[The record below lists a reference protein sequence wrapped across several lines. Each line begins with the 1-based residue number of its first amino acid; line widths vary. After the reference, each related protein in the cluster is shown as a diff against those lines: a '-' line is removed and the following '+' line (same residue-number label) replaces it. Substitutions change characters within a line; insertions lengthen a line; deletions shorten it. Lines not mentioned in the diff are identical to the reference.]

1 MRIAYSD
8 DQLVLRDELRAYFAE
23 LVTPEVAAE
32 MAQGEMGGKKC
43 LEAVAQM
50 GEDGWLGVGW
60 PTEYGGRGFGPM
72 EQFVFY
78 DEAQRAGAP
87 VPFLT
92 INTVGP
98 ALMQFASDEV
108 KSDILP
114 RILQGQCFFSIG
126 YSEPQAGT
134 DLAALKTRAV
144 RDGDEWVING
154 QKIYTSLTDHADY
167 IWLACRTNPDA
178 GKHKGISIILV
189 PTTSEGFSY
198 TPIRTIGDATTYS
211 TYYQD
216 VRVPVANTVGEIDG
230 GWTVITTQLNYER
243 ISLASPAVLERNY
256 LETRRWAQETKLPDG
271 HRGRA
276 SGAHGDRVI
285 DQEWVQIHLAKV
297 HARLEALRL
306 LNWKNIWQDSVGK
319 VSIADSSG
327 VKVYGTTTYCEC
339 YGLLLEVLGAAG
351 ILKRTSPGSVLAGR
365 VERAYR
371 GTLILTFGGG
381 TNEIQRDLIAIFGLN
396 MPRSLR

>member
-1 MRIAYSD
+1 MRIAYTD
-8 DQLVLRDELRAYFAE
+8 EQATLRDELRSYFSE
-23 LVTPEVAAE
+23 LVTPAVAQE
-32 MAQGEMGGKKC
+32 MAQGEMGGPKC
-43 LEAVAQM
+43 QEAVRQM
-50 GEDGWLGVGW
+50 GRDGWLGVGW
-60 PTEYGGRGFGPM
+60 PKEYGGRGFGPM

-108 KSDILP
+108 KNEVLP
-114 RILQGQCFFSIG
+114 RILKGECFVSIG

-154 QKIYTSLTDHADY
+154 QKIFTSLTDHADY
-167 IWLACRTNPDA
+167 IWLACRTDPDA
-178 GKHKGISIILV
+178 PKHKGISIILV

-198 TPIRTIGDATTYS
+198 TPIHTIGDAS
-211 TYYQD
+211 TYATYYED
-216 VRVPVANTVGEIDG
+216 VRVPVGNTIGEING

-256 LETRRWAQETKLPDG
+256 LDTRRWAQETKLPDG
-271 HRGRA
+271 R
-276 SGAHGDRVI
+276 RVV
-285 DQEWVQIHLAKV
+285 DQEWVQVHLAKV

-319 VSIADSSG
+319 VNIADSSG
-327 VKVYGTTTYCEC
+327 VKVYASTTYCEC
-339 YGLLLEVLGAAG
+339 YGLLLEVLGQNG
-351 ILKRTSPGSVLAGR
+351 ILRRTSPGAAIAGR

>member
-1 MRIAYSD
+1 MRIAYTD
-8 DQLVLRDELRAYFAE
+8 EQVALRDELRRYFAQ
-23 LVTPEVAAE
+23 LVTPAVAAE
-32 MAQGEMGGKKC
+32 MAQGEMGGVRSR
-43 LEAVAQM
+43 EAVAQM
-50 GEDGWLGVGW
+50 GADGWLGVGW
-60 PTEYGGRGFGPM
+60 PVEWGGRGFGPL

-98 ALMQFASDEV
+98 ALMQFGSDAV
-108 KSDILP
+108 KQEILP
-114 RILQGQCFFSIG
+114 RILQGKCFFSIG

-144 RDGDEWVING
+144 RDGDHWVING
-154 QKIYTSLTDHADY
+154 QKIYTSLSDHADY
-167 IWLACRTNPDA
+167 VWLACRTDPDA
-178 GKHKGISIILV
+178 SKHKGISIILV
-189 PTTSEGFSY
+189 PTSDPGFSY
-198 TPIRTIGDATTYS
+198 TPIRTLGDVSTYA

-216 VRVPVANTVGEIDG
+216 VRVPVANTVGEIHG
-230 GWTVITTQLNYER
+230 GWQVITTQLNYER

-256 LETRRWAQETKLPDG
+256 LDVRRWAQDTKLADG
-271 HRGRA
+271 R
-276 SGAHGDRVI
+276 RVV
-285 DQEWVQIHLAKV
+285 DQEWVRIHLATV

-319 VSIADSSG
+319 VSIADSSA
-327 VKVYGTTTYCEC
+327 VKVYGTTSYCEC
-339 YGLLLEVLGAAG
+339 YALLLEILGSAG
-351 ILKRTSPGSVLAGR
+351 LLKRTSPGAVLAGR
-365 VERAYR
+365 LERAYR

-381 TNEIQRDLIAIFGLN
+381 TNEIQRDLIAIFGLG

>member
-1 MRIAYSD
+1 MRIAYTD
-8 DQLVLRDELRAYFAE
+8 EQIALRDELREYFKE
-23 LVTPEVAAE
+23 LVTPEVADE

-50 GEDGWLGVGW
+50 GSDGWLGVGW
-60 PTEYGGRGFGPM
+60 PKEYGGRGFGPM

-87 VPFLT
+87 VPFLS

-98 ALMQFASDEV
+98 ALMQFASEEIKD
-108 KSDILP
+108 DILP
-114 RILQGQCFFSIG
+114 RIMAGKCFFSIG
-126 YSEPQAGT
+126 YSEPGAGT
-134 DLAALKTRAV
+134 DLASLKTRAV

-167 IWLACRTNPDA
+167 IWLACRTDPDA
-178 GKHKGISIILV
+178 SKHKGISIILV

-198 TPIRTIGDATTYS
+198 TPIKTIGDATTYA

-216 VRVPVANTVGEIDG
+216 VRVPVSNTIGEING

-243 ISLASPAVLERNY
+243 ISLAVPAHLERNY
-256 LETRRWAQETKLPDG
+256 LETRRWAQHTKLADG
-271 HRGRA
+271 R
-276 SGAHGDRVI
+276 RVI
-285 DQEWVQIHLAKV
+285 DQEWVQVHLARV
-297 HARLEALRL
+297 HAKLEALRL

-319 VSIADSSG
+319 VSIADSSA
-327 VKVYGTTTYCEC
+327 VKVYGTNTYCEC
-339 YGLLLEVLGAAG
+339 YALLLEVIGAAG
-351 ILKRTSPGSVLAGR
+351 VLKRTSPGAVLAGR
-365 VERAYR
+365 LERSYR

-381 TNEIQRDLIAIFGLN
+381 TNEIQRDLIAIFGLG

>member
-1 MRIAYSD
+1 MRIAYTD
-8 DQLVLRDELRAYFAE
+8 DQSALRAELREYFKG
-23 LVTPEVAAE
+23 LVTPEVADE

-50 GEDGWLGVGW
+50 GKDGWLGVGW
-60 PTEYGGRGFGPM
+60 PKEYGGRGFGPM

-87 VPFLT
+87 VPFLS

-98 ALMQFASDEV
+98 ALMQFASDEL
-108 KSDILP
+108 KDDILP
-114 RILQGQCFFSIG
+114 RIMQGKCFFSIG
-126 YSEPQAGT
+126 YSEPGAGT

-167 IWLACRTNPDA
+167 IWLACRTDPDA
-178 GKHKGISIILV
+178 SKHKGISIILV

-198 TPIRTIGDATTYS
+198 TPIHTMGDATTYA

-216 VRVPVANTVGEIDG
+216 VRVPISNTIGEIDG

-243 ISLASPAVLERNY
+243 ISLAVPAHLERNY
-256 LETRRWAQETKLPDG
+256 IETRRWAQETKLPDG
-271 HRGRA
+271 R
-276 SGAHGDRVI
+276 RVI
-285 DQEWVQIHLAKV
+285 DQEWVQVHLARV
-297 HARLEALRL
+297 HAKLEGLRL

-319 VSIADSSG
+319 VSIADSSA
-327 VKVYGTTTYCEC
+327 VKVYGTNAYCEC

-351 ILKRTSPGSVLAGR
+351 VLKRTSPGSALAGR
-365 VERAYR
+365 LERSYR

-381 TNEIQRDLIAIFGLN
+381 TNEIQRDLIAIFGLG

>member
-1 MRIAYSD
+1 MRIAYTD
-8 DQLVLRDELRAYFAE
+8 EQLALREELREYFKKI
-23 LVTPEVAAE
+23 VTPEVTEALSHGGLGTPECMAA
-32 MAQGEMGGKKC
+32 
-43 LEAVAQM
+43 VRQM
-50 GEDGWLGVGW
+50 GQDGWLGVGW
-60 PTEYGGRGFGPM
+60 PKEYGGRGFGRM

-87 VPFLT
+87 LPFLS
-92 INTVGP
+92 INTIGP
-98 ALMQFASDEV
+98 AIQQFGSEEM
-108 KSDILP
+108 KNDILP
-114 RILQGQCFFSIG
+114 RILGGECFVSIG
-126 YSEPQAGT
+126 YSEPGAGT

-189 PTTSEGFSY
+189 PTDSEGFSY
-198 TPIRTIGDATTYS
+198 TPINTIGDHATYA

-230 GWTVITTQLNYER
+230 GWQIITTQLNYER
-243 ISLASPAVLERNY
+243 ISLAVPAHLERNY
-256 LETRRWAQETKLPDG
+256 SEVLEWAQQTKLPDG
-271 HRGRA
+271 R
-276 SGAHGDRVI
+276 RVI
-285 DQEWVQIHLAKV
+285 DQEWVQVHLAKV
-297 HARLEALRL
+297 RARLEGLQL
-306 LNWKNIWQDSVGK
+306 LNWKNVWQDSIGK
-319 VSIADSSG
+319 VSIADSSA
-327 VKVYGTTTYCEC
+327 VKVYGTTQYCEC

-351 ILKRTSPGSVLAGR
+351 VLKGGTPGSVLAGR
-365 VERAYR
+365 LERSYR

-381 TNEIQRDLIAIFGLN
+381 TNEIQRDLIAIFGLG

>member
-1 MRIAYSD
+1 MRIAYTD
-8 DQLVLRDELRAYFAE
+8 DQVKLRDELRTYFRT
-23 LVTPEVAAE
+23 LVTPDVANE
-32 MAQGEMGGKKC
+32 MAQGEMGGPKSR
-43 LEAVAQM
+43 EAVRQM
-50 GEDGWLGVGW
+50 GQDGWLGVGW
-60 PTEYGGRGFGPM
+60 PTEYGGRVFGPI

-98 ALMQFASDEV
+98 AIMQFGNDALKNE
-108 KSDILP
+108 ILP
-114 RILQGQCFFSIG
+114 RILRGECFFSIG

-134 DLAALKTRAV
+134 DLASLKTRAV

-154 QKIYTSLTDHADY
+154 QKIFTSLTDHADY

-178 GKHKGISIILV
+178 SKHKGISIILV
-189 PTTSEGFSY
+189 PTSSEGFSY

-211 TYYQD
+211 TYYED
-216 VRVPVANTVGEIDG
+216 VRVPVTNTVGEIDG

-243 ISLASPAVLERNY
+243 ISLASPAVLERAY
-256 LETRRWAQETKLPDG
+256 LDTRRWAQETKLADG
-271 HRGRA
+271 R
-276 SGAHGDRVI
+276 RVI
-285 DQEWVQIHLAKV
+285 DQEWVQTHLAKV
-297 HARLEALRL
+297 HARLEGLRL
-306 LNWKNIWQDSVGK
+306 LNWKNIWQDSIGK
-319 VSIADSSG
+319 VSIADSSA

-351 ILKRTSPGSVLAGR
+351 ILKRTSPGAALAGR
-365 VERAYR
+365 VERSYR

-381 TNEIQRDLIAIFGLN
+381 TNEIQRDLIAIFGLG

>member
-1 MRIAYSD
+1 MRIAYTD
-8 DQLVLRDELRAYFAE
+8 DQVALRAELREYFKG
-23 LVTPEVAAE
+23 LVTPEVADE

-50 GEDGWLGVGW
+50 GKDGWLGVGW

-87 VPFLT
+87 VPFLS

-98 ALMQFASDEV
+98 ALMQFASEELKD
-108 KSDILP
+108 DILP
-114 RILQGQCFFSIG
+114 RIMQGKCFFSIG
-126 YSEPQAGT
+126 YSEPGAGT
-134 DLAALKTRAV
+134 DLASLKTRAV

-167 IWLACRTNPDA
+167 IWLACRTDPEA
-178 GKHKGISIILV
+178 SKHKGISIILV

-198 TPIRTIGDATTYS
+198 TPIHTIGDATTYA

-216 VRVPVANTVGEIDG
+216 VRVPVSNTIGEIHG

-243 ISLASPAVLERNY
+243 ISLAVPAHLERNY
-256 LETRRWAQETKLPDG
+256 IETRRWAQETKLPDG
-271 HRGRA
+271 R
-276 SGAHGDRVI
+276 RVI
-285 DQEWVQIHLAKV
+285 DQEWVQVHLARV
-297 HARLEALRL
+297 HAKLEALRL

-319 VSIADSSG
+319 VSIADSSA
-327 VKVYGTTTYCEC
+327 VKVYGTNAYCEC

-351 ILKRTSPGSVLAGR
+351 VLKRTSPGSALAGR
-365 VERAYR
+365 LERSYR

-381 TNEIQRDLIAIFGLN
+381 TNEIQRDLIAIFGLG

>member
-1 MRIAYSD
+1 MRIAYTD
-8 DQLVLRDELRAYFAE
+8 DQVKLRDELRTYFRT
-23 LVTPEVAAE
+23 LVTPDVANE
-32 MAQGEMGGKKC
+32 MAQGEMGGPKSR
-43 LEAVAQM
+43 EAVRQM
-50 GEDGWLGVGW
+50 GQDGWLGVGW
-60 PTEYGGRGFGPM
+60 PTEYGGRGFGPI

-98 ALMQFASDEV
+98 AIMQFGNDALKNE
-108 KSDILP
+108 ILP
-114 RILQGQCFFSIG
+114 RILRGECFFSIG

-134 DLAALKTRAV
+134 DLASLKTRAV

-154 QKIYTSLTDHADY
+154 QKIFTSLTDHADY

-178 GKHKGISIILV
+178 SKHKGISIILV
-189 PTTSEGFSY
+189 PTSSEGFSY

-211 TYYQD
+211 TYYED
-216 VRVPVANTVGEIDG
+216 VRVPVTNTVGEIDG

-243 ISLASPAVLERNY
+243 ISLASPAVLERAY
-256 LETRRWAQETKLPDG
+256 LDTRRWAQETKLADG
-271 HRGRA
+271 R
-276 SGAHGDRVI
+276 RVI
-285 DQEWVQIHLAKV
+285 DQEWVQTHLAKV
-297 HARLEALRL
+297 HARLEGLRL
-306 LNWKNIWQDSVGK
+306 LNWKNIWQDSIGK
-319 VSIADSSG
+319 VSIADSSA

-351 ILKRTSPGSVLAGR
+351 ILKRTSPGAALAGR
-365 VERAYR
+365 VERSYR

-381 TNEIQRDLIAIFGLN
+381 TNEIQRDLIAIFGLG

>member
-1 MRIAYSD
+1 MRIAYTDEQQS
-8 DQLVLRDELRAYFAE
+8 LRDELREYFKKI
-23 LVTPEVAAE
+23 VTPEVTEAMSHGGLGAPECLAA
-32 MAQGEMGGKKC
+32 
-43 LEAVAQM
+43 VRQM
-50 GEDGWLGVGW
+50 GKDGWLGGGW
-60 PTEYGGRGFGPM
+60 PKEYGGRGFGRM

-87 VPFLT
+87 LPFLS
-92 INTVGP
+92 INTIGP
-98 ALMQFASDEV
+98 AIQQFGSEQM
-108 KSDILP
+108 KNDILP
-114 RILQGQCFFSIG
+114 RILGGECFVSIG
-126 YSEPQAGT
+126 YSEPGAGT
-134 DLAALKTRAV
+134 DLAGLKTRAV

-198 TPIRTIGDATTYS
+198 TPIRTIGDATTYA

-256 LETRRWAQETKLPDG
+256 LETRRWAQDTKLPDG
-271 HRGRA
+271 R
-276 SGAHGDRVI
+276 RVI
-285 DQEWVQIHLAKV
+285 DQEWVQMHLAKV

-319 VSIADSSG
+319 VNIADSSG

-351 ILKRTSPGSVLAGR
+351 VLKRTSPGSVLNGR
-365 VERAYR
+365 VERSYR

-381 TNEIQRDLIAIFGLN
+381 TNEIQRDLIAIFGLK

>member
-1 MRIAYSD
+1 MRIAYTD
-8 DQLVLRDELRAYFAE
+8 EQLALRDELRTYFSK
-23 LVTPEVAAE
+23 LVTPDVAAE
-32 MAQGEMGGKKC
+32 MAQGEMGGPKSR
-43 LEAVAQM
+43 EAVAQM
-50 GEDGWLGVGW
+50 GTDGWLGVGW
-60 PTEYGGRGFGPM
+60 PKEYGGRGFGPM

-98 ALMQFASDEV
+98 AIMQFGSDEL
-108 KSDILP
+108 KKEILP
-114 RILQGQCFFSIG
+114 RILQGRVFVSIG

-134 DLAALKTRAV
+134 DLASLKTRAV

-189 PTTSEGFSY
+189 PTSSEGFSF
-198 TPIRTIGDATTYS
+198 TPIRTLGDATTYA

-216 VRVPVANTVGEIDG
+216 VRVPVGNTIGEIDG

-256 LETRRWAQETKLPDG
+256 LDTRRWAQETKLPDG
-271 HRGRA
+271 R
-276 SGAHGDRVI
+276 RVV
-285 DQEWVQIHLAKV
+285 DQEWVQAHLAKV

-306 LNWKNIWQDSVGK
+306 LNWKNIWQDSIGK
-319 VSIADSSG
+319 VNIADSSA

-351 ILKRTSPGSVLAGR
+351 LLKRTSPGAVLAGR
-365 VERAYR
+365 VERSYR

-381 TNEIQRDLIAIFGLN
+381 TNEIQRDLIAIFGLG

>member
-1 MRIAYSD
+1 MRIAYTD
-8 DQLVLRDELRAYFAE
+8 DQIALRDELRAYFRTV
-23 LVTPEVAAE
+23 VTPEVAAE
-32 MAQGEMGGKKC
+32 MAQGEMGGPKSRA
-43 LEAVAQM
+43 AVGQM
-50 GEDGWLGVGW
+50 GKDGWLGVGW
-60 PTEYGGRGFGPM
+60 PKEYGGRGFGPM

-87 VPFLT
+87 IPFLT

-98 ALMQFASDEV
+98 ALMAFGSDEV
-108 KSDILP
+108 KKEILP
-114 RILQGQCFFSIG
+114 KILKGECFFSIG

-134 DLAALKTRAV
+134 DLASLKTRAV

-154 QKIYTSLTDHADY
+154 QKIFTSLTDHADY

-189 PTTSEGFSY
+189 PTTSEGFSF
-198 TPIRTIGDATTYS
+198 TPIHTIGDATTYA
-211 TYYQD
+211 TYYED

-243 ISLASPAVLERNY
+243 ISLSAPGVLERAY
-256 LETRRWAQETKLPDG
+256 LDTRRWAQDTKLPDG
-271 HRGRA
+271 R
-276 SGAHGDRVI
+276 RVI
-285 DQEWVQIHLAKV
+285 DQEWVQTHLAKV

-319 VSIADSSG
+319 VSIADSSA

-351 ILKRTSPGSVLAGR
+351 ILKRTSPGSALAGR
-365 VERAYR
+365 VERSYR

-381 TNEIQRDLIAIFGLN
+381 TNEIQRDLIAIFGLG